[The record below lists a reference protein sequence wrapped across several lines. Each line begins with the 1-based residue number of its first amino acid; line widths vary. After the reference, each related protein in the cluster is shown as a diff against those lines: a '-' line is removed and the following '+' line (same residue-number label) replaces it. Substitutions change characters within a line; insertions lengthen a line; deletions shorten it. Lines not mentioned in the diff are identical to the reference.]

1 MTFIAT
7 LAIVLRV
14 LGNTLVLPL
23 AAWAILAAC
32 GPVHASAEVCN
43 AADTLSRV
51 ERTAGMTADDLL
63 QVAEKQLTDKP
74 RTGKPRR

>member
-23 AAWAILAAC
+23 VAWAILAAC
-32 GPVHASAEVCN
+32 GPVHASAAACG
-43 AADTLSRV
+43 AADALSRV
-51 ERTAGMTADDLL
+51 ERVPGMTADDLL
-63 QVAEKQLTDKP
+63 QIAEKQLTDNP